1 MIQKTISQI
10 EIPASAEHFEEAR
23 LFIHDR
29 LEAEGISKEIAAKTT
44 LLFEALLHNLQAQGV
59 DPNAALRISCRNSF
73 GNINMKIA
81 FEGRPVYLFTETEN
95 EISPE
100 NQILQAYEDRIGY
113 SYHSGYNTIRISV
126 KRRLWRSLLL
136 CAAGIAL
143 AFLAF
148 LPIRLWM
155 SEAGQDALL
164 SGLIAPL
171 EQIFGNAVLMIGAP
185 VTFFS
190 LLKNMTD
197 TYILSERYSENRRL
211 YAASVT
217 TSVIIALLAM
227 GMSFLLF
234 SRLSF
239 PVSAAEPVSALSA
252 AQAFSRLLSEAVP
265 SSIVEPFETLSPI
278 PLILMA
284 LTVTIAFCSAG
295 RYFESLKRVVDI
307 CYTVFSRMLSLVMFT
322 IPFFCFTAVL
332 DLLMT
337 SDRKTIL
344 VLTEGVLL
352 MLGSISVLAVF
363 YLLRLWI
370 GGVRLGP
377 FLKKLPPLLMENFRI
392 NSAIDAVPYN
402 VRYCARQY
410 GMNRRRL
417 ERSLPLL
424 ARINLDGNCYLLMS
438 IAMYYSFC
446 MGTGVAWHR
455 VALLAVLV
463 VFLSIGAPNQPGSI
477 LIGTLILLQYIGIP
491 DIAYRAIFMELIFG
505 SFQNIINVTGD
516 IVTVAIEEQKQKKRA
531 PDDLPAAV

>member
-1 MIQKTISQI
+1 MVMIQKTISQI

-113 SYHSGYNTIRISV
+113 SYHSGYNTIQISV

-143 AFLAF
+143 AFLAS
-148 LPIRLWM
+148 LPIRFGM

-171 EQIFGNAVLMIGAP
+171 EQIFGNAMLMIGAP

-217 TSVIIALLAM
+217 TSVIIALLAI

-234 SRLSF
+234 SRFSF
-239 PVSAAEPVSALSA
+239 PVSAAEPVSALTA

-284 LTVTIAFCSAG
+284 LIVTIAFCSAG
-295 RYFESLKRVVDI
+295 V
-307 CYTVFSRMLSLVMFT
+307 
-322 IPFFCFTAVL
+322 
-332 DLLMT
+332 
-337 SDRKTIL
+337 
-344 VLTEGVLL
+344 
-352 MLGSISVLAVF
+352 
-363 YLLRLWI
+363 
-370 GGVRLGP
+370 
-377 FLKKLPPLLMENFRI
+377 
-392 NSAIDAVPYN
+392 
-402 VRYCARQY
+402 
-410 GMNRRRL
+410 
-417 ERSLPLL
+417 
-424 ARINLDGNCYLLMS
+424 
-438 IAMYYSFC
+438 
-446 MGTGVAWHR
+446 
-455 VALLAVLV
+455 
-463 VFLSIGAPNQPGSI
+463 
-477 LIGTLILLQYIGIP
+477 
-491 DIAYRAIFMELIFG
+491 
-505 SFQNIINVTGD
+505 
-516 IVTVAIEEQKQKKRA
+516 
-531 PDDLPAAV
+531 